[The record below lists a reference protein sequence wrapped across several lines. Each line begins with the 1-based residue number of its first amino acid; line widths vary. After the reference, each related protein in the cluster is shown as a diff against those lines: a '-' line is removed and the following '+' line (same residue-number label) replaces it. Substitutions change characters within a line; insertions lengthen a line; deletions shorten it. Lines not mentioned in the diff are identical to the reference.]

1 MVEAEGETA
10 DLPGPSSG
18 EEEQDP
24 PAGRGPGPPGPEEG
38 PPHTENHPDLLLLLH
53 RPPHRTQTQ
62 HRDGVLQDHGD
73 GPDWITNS
81 CRSYSWSF
89 PTFFPSTCPDLD
101 QRFIMVEGEI
111 MEDHEEDVETGSN
124 TCWRWC
130 PQIKKQ

>member
-24 PAGRGPGPPGPEEG
+24 PAGRGHGQPGPEDG

-62 HRDGVLQDHGD
+62 HRDAVRQDRGD
-73 GPDWITNS
+73 GPLDNK
-81 CRSYSWSF
+81 F
-89 PTFFPSTCPDLD
+89 PQKLQLVFPYILPVHLSRP
-101 QRFIMVEGEI
+101 GAEI
-111 MEDHEEDVETGSN
+111 HHGGG
-124 TCWRWC
+124 
-130 PQIKKQ
+130 